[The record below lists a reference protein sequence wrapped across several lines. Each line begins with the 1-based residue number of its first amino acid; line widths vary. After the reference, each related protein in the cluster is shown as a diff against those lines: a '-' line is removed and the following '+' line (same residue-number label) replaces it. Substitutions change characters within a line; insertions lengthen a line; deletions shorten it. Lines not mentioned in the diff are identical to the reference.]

1 MWCPPVLCQAA
12 LEALDGLDLFGSRGG
27 PSSVIHIMED
37 ELQQCNVRGMGCEG
51 VSGVKGGYVMV

>member
-37 ELQQCNVRGMGCEG
+37 ELQQCNVRGKGERDG
-51 VSGVKGGYVMV
+51 V